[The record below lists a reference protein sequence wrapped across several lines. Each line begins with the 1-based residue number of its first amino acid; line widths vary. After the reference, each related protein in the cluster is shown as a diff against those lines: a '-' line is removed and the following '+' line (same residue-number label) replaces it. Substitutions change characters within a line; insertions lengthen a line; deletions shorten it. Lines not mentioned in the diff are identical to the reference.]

1 MGAHCADLANKIWGH
16 SDLSD
21 WPPCSSSIL
30 FPPLVPTFPRPWD
43 HSTVAHLR
51 FSQDYL
57 TTRIQLQTKDKL
69 TPLQG
74 IKISVHR
81 ILEGRVLAL
90 LKGQSSSRFPL
101 INVLLFAGPPGSFC
115 FSLHSPYIN
124 KWEDYCNYFGEG
136 AGISRTWA
144 ATHFLTFYDWPQ
156 NGLGTGEGVA

>member
-74 IKISVHR
+74 IQFSICGIRRTRQPPEGQGAGSSQGSVTLSFPFNKFPSLCLTTWFVLFFSTITLQ
-81 ILEGRVLAL
+81 ILSP
-90 LKGQSSSRFPL
+90 SSSVP
-101 INVLLFAGPPGSFC
+101 A
-115 FSLHSPYIN
+115 
-124 KWEDYCNYFGEG
+124 NYG
-136 AGISRTWA
+136 
-144 ATHFLTFYDWPQ
+144 Q
-156 NGLGTGEGVA
+156 TGEWGEV